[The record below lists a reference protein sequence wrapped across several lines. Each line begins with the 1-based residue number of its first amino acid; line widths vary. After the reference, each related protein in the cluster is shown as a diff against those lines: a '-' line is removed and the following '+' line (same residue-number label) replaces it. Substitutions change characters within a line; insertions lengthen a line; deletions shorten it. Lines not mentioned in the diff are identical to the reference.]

1 MHENPNETIPE
12 PEPQLS
18 LDAIA
23 APPQSSNSPDAPTQL
38 ETASNANIKLEIEN
52 QGLTQNIEER
62 KKYAHRIYCMISVWL
77 GGVFV
82 ILLLAG
88 FNFLSFRVSDSV
100 LLAVIGST
108 TVNVLGLFYIV
119 TNYLFP
125 KP

>member
-1 MHENPNETIPE
+1 MHEDANEPIAE

-23 APPQSSNSPDAPTQL
+23 APLESSNSPDATTQL
-38 ETASNANIKLEIEN
+38 ETASIENVKLEIEN
-52 QGLTQNIEER
+52 QGLKQNIAER

-77 GGVFV
+77 SGVFA

-88 FNFLSFRVSDSV
+88 FNFLSFRLADSV
-100 LLAVIGST
+100 LLAIVGGT
-108 TVNVLGLFYIV
+108 TINVLGIFYIV

-125 KP
+125 TP